1 MRIRIILIP
10 KSINTYFKN
19 ATWYRVLYKY
29 YLIFINKTN
38 VMPMIGKHSWVLT
51 HSSLKVEMKFDR
63 RGKNWH
69 PLHRPR
75 TPSVGILCPPCPLSC
90 HWSMTAGRICSSCT
104 PCVLLWVP
112 RLATYPLSQVYAIL
126 GGYLTSPCLGFP
138 VCKRGVLRAY
148 FTKWN
153 DTWGGT

>member
-51 HSSLKVEMKFDR
+51 HSSLQVEMKFDR
-63 RGKNWH
+63 RDKNWD
-69 PLHRPR
+69 PLRRPW
-75 TPSVGILCPPCPLSC
+75 TTSVGILCPLVLSLTTGVWLLVESAVAAPHMSCCGSRDCPPTRYP
-90 HWSMTAGRICSSCT
+90 TAISPRDKNPSRKSSR
-104 PCVLLWVP
+104 PLVLI
-112 RLATYPLSQVYAIL
+112 AIIPLCFLQHQ
-126 GGYLTSPCLGFP
+126 
-138 VCKRGVLRAY
+138 KE
-148 FTKWN
+148 
-153 DTWGGT
+153 